1 MTQANNPLHG
11 IKLEALL
18 TDLVEYYGWEELGDR
33 IDVRCFK
40 NDPSMKSSL
49 RFLRKT
55 LWAREKVEYL
65 YLKMNKLPLPAH
77 KPRDDGYQA
86 SDKTRRAANDKTA
99 AKQSKDSN
107 DDAQVNANIWGN

>member
-18 TDLVEYYGWEELGDR
+18 TDLVEHYGWEGLGDR

-65 YLKMNKLPLPAH
+65 YLKMNKLPLPAQ

-86 SDKTRRAANDKTA
+86 SDKSRRAASHKATD
-99 AKQSKDSN
+99 KQSKDSN
-107 DDAQVNANIWGN
+107 DDAQLNANIWGS

>member
-11 IKLEALL
+11 IKLETLL
-18 TDLVEYYGWEELGDR
+18 NDLVEHYGWEELGER
-33 IDVRCFK
+33 INVRCFK
-40 NDPSMKSSL
+40 HDPSIKSSL

-65 YLKMNKLPLPAH
+65 YLKMNKLPLPAR

-86 SDKTRRAANDKTA
+86 SDKTLRTANNKAADKPST
-99 AKQSKDSN
+99 DSN
-107 DDAQVNANIWGN
+107 DDTQLNANIWGK

>member
-11 IKLEALL
+11 IKLEDLL
-18 TDLVEYYGWEELGDR
+18 TDLVDHYGWEELGSR
-33 IDVRCFK
+33 IDIRCF
-40 NDPSMKSSL
+40 NHDPSIKSSL

-65 YLKMNKLPLPAH
+65 YLKMNKLPLPAK

-86 SDKTRRAANDKTA
+86 SDKTLRAAKSRAA
-99 AKQSKDSN
+99 AKPNKDSN
-107 DDAQVNANIWGN
+107 DDTQVNANIWGK